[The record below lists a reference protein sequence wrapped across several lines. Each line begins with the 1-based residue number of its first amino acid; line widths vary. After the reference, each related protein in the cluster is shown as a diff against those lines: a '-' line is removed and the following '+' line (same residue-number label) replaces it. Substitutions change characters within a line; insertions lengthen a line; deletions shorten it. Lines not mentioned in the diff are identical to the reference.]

1 MALSFTLAGDFDAV
15 ADFLETVTVT
25 DLDGTSVTGCDALP
39 RQLTKS
45 ELEIY
50 GQLLHGS
57 QGLVWNVSV
66 SDYPNAIYPGH
77 TIAAATG
84 TSGTWRVLA
93 AQLLSDRDRHRC
105 VCVRNVTNS

>member
-1 MALSFTLAGDFDAV
+1 MALSFQIAGDFDAV

-25 DLDGTSVTGCDALP
+25 DLDGTAVAGCDALP

-45 ELEIY
+45 DLETY
-50 GQLLHGS
+50 GHLLHGS

-77 TIAAATG
+77 LIASSSG
-84 TSGTWRVLA
+84 TPGTWRVLS
-93 AQLLSDRDRHRC
+93 AQLLSDHDRHRC